1 MSRIKELADS
11 VLGEGTL
18 PGSKKGAFS
27 LGTHTAFLDSF
38 ILEEEGNKNV
48 VKLTVAIDTQHN
60 LNCTF

>member
-38 ILEEEGNKNV
+38 ILEEEGSLLSSAHRGQAGGRPVGN
-48 VKLTVAIDTQHN
+48 
-60 LNCTF
+60 